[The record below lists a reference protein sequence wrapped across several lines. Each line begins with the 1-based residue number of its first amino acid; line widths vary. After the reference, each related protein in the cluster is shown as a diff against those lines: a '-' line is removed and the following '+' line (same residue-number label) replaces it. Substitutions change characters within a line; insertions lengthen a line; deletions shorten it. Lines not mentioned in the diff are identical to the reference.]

1 MSQGIAS
8 MAWGLCTP
16 HRAYHRQKAKAVAMF
31 SFLKSRRQGEEH
43 GRGHH
48 DAPVGPRVL
57 PLEHARRHRRASQ
70 CRADDVPEHRQA
82 WSGCRRP
89 VCKDHSRFRQT
100 TGDVRHAGGACTQIK
115 Q

>member
-1 MSQGIAS
+1 

-16 HRAYHRQKAKAVAMF
+16 HRAYHRQKAKAVAMIR
-31 SFLKSRRQGEEH
+31 LLECCGQREEH
-43 GRGHH
+43 GCG
-48 DAPVGPRVL
+48 DYYAPVGPRVL
-57 PLEHARRHRRASQ
+57 PLEHARRHRRARQ
-70 CRADDVPEHRQA
+70 RRADDVPEHRQA

>member
-1 MSQGIAS
+1 

-48 DAPVGPRVL
+48 DAPVGPSVL
-57 PLEHARRHRRASQ
+57 PLEHARRHHRTRQRGADHIAQNCKTGRR
-70 CRADDVPEHRQA
+70 
-82 WSGCRRP
+82 SGRP
-89 VCKDHSRFRQT
+89 VRQDHARLGQT